1 MIDPRDMPIS
11 DALLDLVPR
20 ALVFECTIFPAADD
34 GHSLTLLCCSDN
46 PDLQHEETDR
56 IEFLI
61 NRKVKWLPVERDLLE
76 RLIYNRFPLAHAEIQ
91 NCEPEFRFKCPKTW
105 ESLTETDNAK
115 NRMCTEC
122 GRPVTWTDDAREA
135 QRLGAAGECV
145 AFSDARAAETLG
157 MIGPD

>member
-1 MIDPRDMPIS
+1 MIDPRDMQIS

-34 GHSLTLLCCSDN
+34 GQSLTLLCCSDN
-46 PDLQHEETDR
+46 PDLQRDETDR

-61 NRKVKWLPVERDLLE
+61 NRKIKWLPVDRDLLE
-76 RLIYNRFPLAHAEIQ
+76 RLIFNRFPLAQAEIQ
-91 NCEPEFRFKCPKTW
+91 NCDPEFRFRCPRTW

-115 NRMCTEC
+115 MRMCAGCRRT
-122 GRPVTWTDDAREA
+122 VTWTDDAREA
-135 QRLGAAGECV
+135 RRLGAAGECV

-157 MIGPD
+157 MIELD